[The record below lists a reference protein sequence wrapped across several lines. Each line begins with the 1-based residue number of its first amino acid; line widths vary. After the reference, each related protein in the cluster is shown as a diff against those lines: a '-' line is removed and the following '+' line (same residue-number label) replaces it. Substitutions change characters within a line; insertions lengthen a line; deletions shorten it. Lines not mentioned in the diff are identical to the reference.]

1 MSDSDYI
8 PALESPKSSGAD
20 PSEAAAGKSASRAAA
35 PPADGAADGADE
47 PTVDN
52 APRIRFVSDKT
63 RGMIRALAEAGKKG
77 EVQLD
82 EDLVPMEAGAT
93 TEPPAAAGRTAEGA
107 PTSAA
112 GRDPA
117 AAPAA
122 LPAPTAAPAGQS
134 APAYDMERIA
144 VQQAKL
150 AAESRAKEID
160 AREAAL
166 VEREKAL
173 AAQAPDRRALIERPA
188 ATIAAMIKDHFAL
201 GTDDEVSNAIADIVS
216 ELSLE
221 AKLIKELPPEVKDRI
236 ESRKAMR
243 SVRAY
248 QADLKRQ
255 EEQAVKEREA
265 RAKAEAEER
274 ERQTQAEREKRAI
287 QTVTELVNSA
297 DSRKA
302 YPFLHAQDDAAPA
315 DFVVAVI
322 REQLARG
329 SKADWQAAAQ
339 LADNHFRSKAERL
352 SPLLAPAPAQP
363 ATVAAPKPASNP
375 GGAPGP
381 APKTLT
387 TAPTAPPA
395 PEPDDDRQDED
406 RYDRRHRALRTL
418 FKKHSGR
425 LGASG

>member
-1 MSDSDYI
+1 MADEYV

-20 PSEAAAGKSASRAAA
+20 PSEAAAGKGAPRAAA
-35 PPADGAADGADE
+35 PPPGDAPADGADE
-47 PTVDN
+47 PTFDN

-122 LPAPTAAPAGQS
+122 LPAPTAAPAGQPAS
-134 APAYDMERIA
+134 AYDMERIA

-150 AAESRAKEID
+150 AAENRAKELE

-201 GTDDEVSNAIADIVS
+201 GNDDEVSNAIADIVS

-255 EEQAVKEREA
+255 EEQAAKDREA

-329 SKADWQAAAQ
+329 AKADWQAAAQ

-363 ATVAAPKPASNP
+363 ATAAAPKPASNP

-406 RYDRRHRALRTL
+406 RYDRRHRTLRSL
-418 FKKHSGR
+418 FKKHRDR